1 MKKNTAPKG
10 IKIKMSREEIAYQI
24 FIAVVVGLLVLCCLI
39 PFLYVVGMS
48 FTSEGEMIQRNFFV
62 IIPQKPILA
71 AYEYLLKN
79 KDFFSGMG
87 ITIVRTAMGVCTA
100 LILTVPVGY
109 ILAIGDLPFKNGIM
123 VFFITTMVLSGG
135 IIPTYILYRDLH
147 LLNSFWVYIVPSLAN
162 TYGILVCKLF
172 VEGIPMDIMES
183 AQLDG
188 ANERQKMIHIAIPLL
203 KPTLCA
209 LGLFAAVG
217 PLECLDGCN
226 DLQFQKLRRMA
237 GSVRNPKSASEEQ
250 QRGYHEK
257 HQYLCKDDLR
267 EYEDGQRYPCGIT
280 DSVRIPLP
288 SEIFRKGHVYG
299 LCKGMSFPRKRE
311 LNGGLV

>member
-87 ITIVRTAMGVCTA
+87 ITIIRTAMGVCTA

-109 ILAIGDLPFKNGIM
+109 ILAIGDLPKKRHHGI
-123 VFFITTMVLSGG
+123 FHHDHGTERRNH
-135 IIPTYILYRDLH
+135 PDLH
-147 LLNSFWVYIVPSLAN
+147 SVQRPASSEFLL
-162 TYGILVCKLF
+162 GIHRSEPGKYLWYSGV
-172 VEGIPMDIMES
+172 
-183 AQLDG
+183 Q
-188 ANERQKMIHIAIPLL
+188 
-203 KPTLCA
+203 TLC
-209 LGLFAAVG
+209 GRY
-217 PLECLDGCN
+217 PD
-226 DLQFQKLRRMA
+226 
-237 GSVRNPKSASEEQ
+237 
-250 QRGYHEK
+250 GYH
-257 HQYLCKDDLR
+257 
-267 EYEDGQRYPCGIT
+267 GIRT
-280 DSVRIPLP
+280 AGRS
-288 SEIFRKGHVYG
+288 K
-299 LCKGMSFPRKRE
+299 
-311 LNGGLV
+311 

>member
-87 ITIVRTAMGVCTA
+87 IHRSEPGKYLWHSGVQALCGRYPDGYHGIRTAGRSERASEDDPYRNPPSETDSVRAGTVC
-100 LILTVPVGY
+100 
-109 ILAIGDLPFKNGIM
+109 
-123 VFFITTMVLSGG
+123 S
-135 IIPTYILYRDLH
+135 
-147 LLNSFWVYIVPSLAN
+147 S
-162 TYGILVCKLF
+162 C
-172 VEGIPMDIMES
+172 
-183 AQLDG
+183 
-188 ANERQKMIHIAIPLL
+188 
-203 KPTLCA
+203 
-209 LGLFAAVG
+209 
-217 PLECLDGCN
+217 PLELLDGCN